1 VNIDR
6 KAFLAA
12 SLPWTY
18 LVTDRGL
25 CRGRTLLSTV
35 ESALRGGVNVVQYR
49 EKEAGTR
56 WMVEEA
62 GAMAEIC
69 RRYGALFVVND
80 RVDVALAVRAQAVH
94 LGQED
99 PPPELARKILGPGV
113 IIGVSASSVTE
124 ALEAESRGADYIGAG
139 AVFATP
145 TKVEAPALGIAGLA
159 QICRSV
165 SLPVVGIGGLH
176 AGNAD
181 AVMASGASGV
191 TVVSAI
197 VAAGDPEGAARELAE
212 KVNRPT
218 AGGGR

>member
-1 VNIDR
+1 MNFDL
-6 KAFLAA
+6 KAFMAS

-35 ESALRGGVNVVQYR
+35 ESALRGGVNVIQYR
-49 EKEAGTR
+49 EKEVGTR
-56 WMVEEA
+56 WMVMEA
-62 GAMAEIC
+62 GAMADLC
-69 RRYGALFVVND
+69 RRYNALFVVND
-80 RVDVALAVRAQAVH
+80 RVDVALAVRAPAVH

-99 PPPELARKILGPGV
+99 LPPELAREILGPGV
-113 IIGVSASSVTE
+113 IIGVSASSVPE

-145 TKVEAPALGIAGLA
+145 TKVEAPALGLEGLA
-159 QICRSV
+159 QICRAV

-176 AGNAD
+176 AGNAA
-181 AVMASGASGV
+181 AVMASGARGV
-191 TVVSAI
+191 AVVSAI

-212 KVNRPT
+212 IVNRPA
-218 AGGGR
+218 AGGG